1 MHENNIFPLLMLILF
16 PAFFAGVW
24 CLSIVALSYFSGW
37 RKLSRRF
44 RKTSDPMG
52 KTSIG
57 QGLFLTIY
65 MRYWCHYSGVVRL
78 IAAPDALYLSIQ
90 FLFRM
95 GHPTLRIPWNE
106 IRMSKARYCFREY
119 LQLSLGSEEQVPLRM
134 PKSLARRL
142 DLLDAK
148 DNLVLPS
155 EARE

>member
-1 MHENNIFPLLMLILF
+1 MLILF

-24 CLSIVALSYFSGW
+24 CLSIFALSYFSGW
-37 RKLSRRF
+37 RKLSQRF
-44 RKTSDPMG
+44 HQTNDPKGEMR
-52 KTSIG
+52 IG
-57 QGLFLTIY
+57 RGLFLTIY

-142 DLLDAK
+142 GLLDEAG
-148 DNLVLPS
+148 NLVLPDN
-155 EARE
+155 APRLAK